1 MGRKVI
7 YHTIEEKREAQNEA
21 SRKYQRKKRE
31 LKESGEILEK
41 PITFSYSREYHQLR
55 YKLKKE
61 KLLQEQGSE

>member
-21 SRKYQRKKRE
+21 SRKYREKRKE
-31 LKESGEILEK
+31 LKENGELEK
-41 PITFSYSREYHQLR
+41 PLAFSYSREYHQLR